1 MEAPESNSSQKRL
14 SALLEVMTSMAA
26 EHDLD
31 LLLQKI
37 MQATCEVMQADR
49 CTLFL
54 VDEGRQEIWSRVFH
68 GTVPTEIRVPL
79 GKGIA
84 GHVAQCGETVNITD
98 AYNDARFNPEVD
110 RRTGYRTQTIIC
122 MPMCDRQRHVV
133 GVLQVLNKFDGVF
146 TKDDEEVLAAFSA
159 QAAVALQNAILIEDI
174 RKRMQTSDILLNVMR
189 AVSSELEVDQLL
201 QTIVAKTSEALN
213 ADRCTL
219 FLVDRKTGELW
230 SKVAQG
236 MSMKEIRV
244 PRGGGIA
251 GHVALTGDTVNI
263 PDAYQDSRFNPEVDR
278 RTGYRTQSILCMP
291 VRDDANEITAVLQV
305 LNKAGGPFD
314 RDDEQLLD
322 ALGSQTAIALK
333 NSRLFEEVCYMKNY
347 NEGILQ
353 TMATGVITLDQEG
366 QVAFSNPAGLN
377 LVFDLENF
385 EVGQSFEKVFSAEFN
400 PQFTAG
406 IAQVMAGGDSF
417 TAYDLQFHK
426 QDGEPL
432 KINANVLPL
441 RDSKHKSMGSM
452 IIIDDITQEQRLMST
467 LCRYMSRQVA
477 EQVLKNKDEL
487 QLGGRRSS
495 VAVLFC
501 DIRNFTSI
509 SERSSAEEVVTMLNE
524 YFSRM
529 IEPIFYYEGTLDKY
543 IGDAI
548 MAVFGAPVPHE
559 NDGERA
565 ILAAL
570 GMRRALKDFN
580 HYRLHHHGLAPIE
593 IGIGITKGDAICGNI
608 GGELRMDYTVI
619 GDTVNIA
626 SRLEGLTKNHECKIL
641 VNHEIYLEVKD
652 SIRCID
658 LGFAQVKGKEGEI
671 QIYGIPD
678 LAERRVDGR
687 WQLQFELRYGV
698 DAPTTLARGVDIN
711 ERSIGFASDNNSP
724 VGTEFIIQYRLN
736 PKDHWVT
743 ARCIL
748 RRSQNGILGAEFLDL
763 KPEDCDRIAE
773 LMKANRSKVKVRE
786 S

>member
-1 MEAPESNSSQKRL
+1 MQGSERTAEKRL
-14 SALLEVMTSMAA
+14 TALLEVMTSMAA

-31 LLLQKI
+31 RLLQKI
-37 MQATCEVMQADR
+37 MQATCEVMHADR

-54 VDEGRQEIWSRVFH
+54 VDEARQEIWSRVFH
-68 GTVPTEIRVPL
+68 GAVPTEIRVPL

-84 GHVAQCGETVNITD
+84 GLVAQCGQAVNIPD
-98 AYNDARFNPEVD
+98 AYQDSRFNPEVD
-110 RRTGYRTQTIIC
+110 RRTGYKTHTIMC
-122 MPMCDRQRHVV
+122 MPMKDRQRHTV
-133 GVLQVLNKFDGVF
+133 GVLQVLNKIDGVF
-146 TKDDEEVLAAFSA
+146 SPEDEEVLAAFSS
-159 QAAVALQNAILIEDI
+159 QAAIALQNAILIEDI
-174 RKRMQTSDILLNVMR
+174 RKRMQTSEILLNVMR
-189 AVSSELEVDQLL
+189 AVSSELEVDNLL

-236 MSMKEIRV
+236 LSLKEIRV

-251 GHVALTGDTVNI
+251 GHVAISGDTVNI
-263 PDAYQDSRFNPEVDR
+263 PDAYQDARFNPEVDR
-278 RTGYRTQSILCMP
+278 RTGYRTQSILSMP
-291 VRDDANEITAVLQV
+291 VRDETSEIVGVLQV
-305 LNKAGGPFD
+305 LNKAGGPFN
-314 RDDEQLLD
+314 RDDEDLLD

-333 NSRLFEEVCYMKNY
+333 NSRLFEEVTYMKNY

-353 TMATGVITLDQEG
+353 TMATGVITLDPEG

-385 EVGQSFEKVFSAEFN
+385 AVGQHFETVFSSEFN
-400 PQFTAG
+400 PEFVAG
-406 IAQVMAGGDSF
+406 ITQVMGGGESY
-417 TAYDLQFHK
+417 TVYDLQYHK

-441 RDSKHKSMGSM
+441 RDSKQKSMGSM
-452 IIIDDITQEQRLMST
+452 VIIDDITQEQRLMST

-509 SERSSAEEVVTMLNE
+509 SEQSSAEEVVTMLNE

-548 MAVFGAPVPHE
+548 MAVFGAPVAHE
-559 NDGERA
+559 NDGERS

-580 HYRLHHHGLAPIE
+580 HYRLHHHGLPPIE

-652 SIRCID
+652 TIHCID
-658 LGFAQVKGKEGEI
+658 LGYAQVKGKEGEI
-671 QIYGIPD
+671 KIYGIPD
-678 LAERRVDGR
+678 LAERRINGR
-687 WQLQFELRYGV
+687 WQFQFEVRYGV
-698 DAPTTLARGVDIN
+698 DSPTQPARGIDIN
-711 ERSIGFASDNNSP
+711 ERSIGFASDHRYP
-724 VGTEFIIQYRLN
+724 VGTEFIIQYRLKPQDN
-736 PKDHWVT
+736 WVT
-743 ARCIL
+743 SRCRL
-748 RRSQNGILGAEFLDL
+748 RRIHGGIMGAEFLDL
-763 KPEDCDRIAE
+763 RPEDSDYILA
-773 LMKANRSKVKVRE
+773 LMKSNRAKVKARE